1 MCLNKNHIKNKI
13 SFIGFDLDGT
23 LVDSQKAVYECLK
36 ESLPKYYDGNI
47 NQVIDIVFP
56 LTMDQFSKYINFK
69 SHDSFNSFKSDFI
82 NLFDKKY
89 YKDIKKNHGCLE
101 LLKFCKRKYGENNVF
116 ILTNRREKSA
126 LQVCNYLNITN
137 IINTE
142 KIFSTKFNNSSN
154 PKSASL
160 NNLIKLL
167 KIEKMSGYYVGDSLA
182 DLDSAI
188 ENSVNYVYI
197 SGNSPSSDIVLKYNI
212 REKVNYF
219 ADLIDF
225 TTFLKE

>member
-1 MCLNKNHIKNKI
+1 MSLNKNHTKNKI

-36 ESLPKYYDGNI
+36 ESLPKYYNGNI
-47 NQVIDIVFP
+47 NQIIDIIFP
-56 LTMDQFSKYINFK
+56 LTMDQFPKYINFK
-69 SHDSFNSFKSDFI
+69 SHDAFNSFKSDFI
-82 NLFDKKY
+82 NLFDKRY
-89 YKDIKKNHGCLE
+89 YKDIEKNRGCLE
-101 LLKFCKRKYGENNVF
+101 LLKFCKRKFGEKNVF

-126 LQVCNYLNITN
+126 LQVCNYLNISH

-142 KIFSTKFNNSSN
+142 RIFSTKFNNSSN

-167 KIEKMSGYYVGDSLA
+167 KIDNMSGYYVGDSLT

-188 ENSVNYVYI
+188 ENNINYVFI
-197 SGNSPSSDIVLKYNI
+197 SGNCPSSVIRLKYNLK
-212 REKVNYF
+212 EKINYF
-219 ADLIDF
+219 ANLIDF
-225 TTFLKE
+225 ARFLKK